1 MLSDF
6 PTGVSSGTLSPGI
19 HRPAAWL
26 DALVDFILD
35 ELPKWR
41 SGPGRP
47 PQTGE
52 VILTAQLC
60 SHLNS
65 AARMNDGFDVIQFK
79 NEEPD
84 PVRRARK
91 LDMVPAPCGVEIW
104 IEGRK
109 HSHYDPLVPIEC
121 KRLPIPPD
129 REKREYLR
137 TVASTT
143 GGVQRFKEGHHGSWR
158 ELGVMIAYVQSEPIV
173 RWIQR
178 IDRWVKALARIAGP
192 VWTSGD
198 RLHLESHDPVARVA
212 ALTSVNGRSGGL
224 APIRLRHLWIEM

>member
-35 ELPKWR
+35 ELAKWR

-65 AARMNDGFDVIQFK
+65 AARMNDGFDVIQF
-79 NEEPD
+79 
-84 PVRRARK
+84 
-91 LDMVPAPCGVEIW
+91 
-104 IEGRK
+104 
-109 HSHYDPLVPIEC
+109 
-121 KRLPIPPD
+121 
-129 REKREYLR
+129 
-137 TVASTT
+137 
-143 GGVQRFKEGHHGSWR
+143 
-158 ELGVMIAYVQSEPIV
+158 
-173 RWIQR
+173 
-178 IDRWVKALARIAGP
+178 
-192 VWTSGD
+192 
-198 RLHLESHDPVARVA
+198 
-212 ALTSVNGRSGGL
+212 
-224 APIRLRHLWIEM
+224 